1 MFLNEL
7 KKDEGIA
14 FIKLVKKLANIDETF
29 SKEEKDLY
37 IDYLKELNLK
47 ESDINDTKI
56 EDVFT
61 LLSGSNDRSKEI
73 IYFELVG
80 LALIDGEYEEKE
92 VEFLEKVGNELNIAR
107 SKKIAFANYFYNFID
122 VYNFSVVDS
131 DSKIELLKEQAEKLI
146 AK

>member
-14 FIKLVKKLANIDETF
+14 FIKLVKQLANIDETF

-47 ESDINDTKI
+47 ESDINDSKI

-92 VEFLEKVGNELNIAR
+92 AEFLEKVGNELNIAR
-107 SKKIAFANYFYNFID
+107 RRK
-122 VYNFSVVDS
+122 
-131 DSKIELLKEQAEKLI
+131 
-146 AK
+146 

>member
-14 FIKLVKKLANIDETF
+14 FIKLVKQLANIDETF

-47 ESDINDTKI
+47 ESDINDSKI

-61 LLSGSNDRSKEI
+61 LLSVSNDRSKEI
-73 IYFELVG
+73 IYFELVV

-92 VEFLEKVGNELNIAR
+92 VEFL
-107 SKKIAFANYFYNFID
+107 KK
-122 VYNFSVVDS
+122 
-131 DSKIELLKEQAEKLI
+131 
-146 AK
+146 